1 MLPPKPLLGEKPTAA
16 RQTMRNLLDPVTTNP
31 SNTCPWEEVE
41 DTARHHDHQMADGA
55 THSVR
60 EISCINMLSIKDAYL
75 FIFVFLSLFFGS
87 LPEYTPLRRIR
98 PVALE

>member
-1 MLPPKPLLGEKPTAA
+1 MLFRSPFRREFGGDEACNPQTGTAIGHA
-16 RQTMRNLLDPVTTNP
+16 SIGVPFAENRPEEWGLNSTDLP
-31 SNTCPWEEVE
+31 SFELRV
-41 DTARHHDHQMADGA
+41 A
-55 THSVR
+55 VR

-75 FIFVFLSLFFGS
+75 AVFVFLSLFFGS